1 MRLEGNVTINAARE
15 KVWDFLID
23 AEAMSACVP
32 GLEALEVIKPNEKF
46 HAKAKVGL
54 GTVNVKFDV
63 DIEWMELDPPNRA
76 LMKGHGTAPG
86 SAGDA
91 TAEISLVDGPD
102 GSTEID
108 WWADVTISGT
118 IASLASRLMQPISKK
133 LTKTFFDCVQKQIE
147 G

>member
-102 GSTEID
+102 GSTKID